1 VPPEGRRFVVSTVI
15 RGAPAGASTGTVY
28 VVDPQARRVL
38 MAAPVFETPW
48 AAAGTNPRGGHR
60 GGRGITTAD
69 GRLAIANADEIH
81 VFDRSWQRT
90 AMLSDP
96 AAGDLHELAAA
107 GDGVW
112 ACSPRSDSLVRL
124 GWDGTLRERWTWR
137 QDQALV
143 SRFGYRAVAP
153 IDESIDYRLMS
164 DVNVDAVALSQVNGV
179 TVVEDGLLVG
189 LGRVRMP
196 SPTRTQRAL
205 ALAGATA
212 EAMRVGRRLARRLR
226 SERVRRFGAD
236 PQPGAR
242 RRGMV
247 LSIAR
252 DGAAEVLVDRPL
264 VKWPN
269 HNQLAHGREIVLC
282 DTSTGRVV
290 AIDRDSGHER
300 AVTVP
305 QAASFL
311 RGLAWLEDDRFVVG
325 TRRPAALH
333 VVDLASG
340 RAEPVLELSDQWHE
354 SVHDI
359 EPLPGDWDDP
369 PTAL

>member
-1 VPPEGRRFVVSTVI
+1 
-15 RGAPAGASTGTVY
+15 VY

-38 MAAPVFETPW
+38 MATPVFETPW
-48 AAAGTNPRGGHR
+48 AWAATNPRGGHR
-60 GGRGITTAD
+60 GGRGITSAD

-90 AMLSDP
+90 AVLSHP
-96 AAGDLHELAAA
+96 AAGDLHELAAD

-124 GWDGTLRERWTWR
+124 GWDGRLRERWTWR
-137 QDQALV
+137 QDPALV

-153 IDESIDYRLMS
+153 IDESVDYRVMS
-164 DVNVDAVALSQVNGV
+164 GVNVDAVALSQVNGV
-179 TVVEDGLLVG
+179 TVVDGGLLVG

-196 SPTRTQRAL
+196 SPTRAQRVLARVGAL
-205 ALAGATA
+205 ADTA
-212 EAMRVGRRLARRLR
+212 PVGRPLARRLR
-226 SERVRRFGAD
+226 AERVRRFGAD

-247 LSIAR
+247 VSIAR
-252 DGAAEVLVDRPL
+252 DRAAEVLVDRPL
-264 VKWPN
+264 VNWPN
-269 HNQLAHGREIVLC
+269 HNQLAHGREIVVC
-282 DTSTGRVV
+282 DTSAGRVV
-290 AIDRDSGHER
+290 AIDRETGRER

-311 RGLAWLEDDRFVVG
+311 RGLAWLGDDRFVVG

-333 VVDLASG
+333 FVDLESG
-340 RAEPVLELSDQWHE
+340 RTTPALELSGEWHE

-359 EPLPGDWDDP
+359 EPLPDDWDDP
-369 PTAL
+369 PAAL